1 MPRSPN
7 HLIVSTRNGTRY
19 LSNSIDARYIVKCK
33 SLDQDKIAYFHY
45 VIQVQLEDM
54 HVSMH
59 IVQMYIV
66 VLVGLLFRLLVAT
79 WVMTKTLCYGRSG
92 HDLGSDAS

>member
-1 MPRSPN
+1 MVRLIIPFYEFYRNISHALSPN

-19 LSNSIDARYIVKCK
+19 LSNSTNARYIVKCK

-45 VIQVQLEDM
+45 VIQVQLEDK
-54 HVSMH
+54 HVSMQ

-66 VLVGLLFRLLVAT
+66 VI
-79 WVMTKTLCYGRSG
+79 
-92 HDLGSDAS
+92 